1 MHETMQAIVY
11 YKITKNLLEYR
22 YDLFSNI
29 LNLSKRSFSLKKV
42 KVLNKNLNF
51 VLSPKQYSQKQF
63 DTDTGDFFCLLKLRS
78 HLQKMPMTYKY

>member
-29 LNLSKRSFSLKKV
+29 LNLSKRSFSLKK
-42 KVLNKNLNF
+42 
-51 VLSPKQYSQKQF
+51 SQGFK
-63 DTDTGDFFCLLKLRS
+63 
-78 HLQKMPMTYKY
+78 